1 MTTKTEQVTVSAPT
15 TNAVRTTGSATS
27 AVDSTVS
34 TADSTVSGER
44 TSDGSA
50 GTDAHAVVVP
60 ARQATATVAAEAPAR
75 IDFAK
80 AAPKVFRAL
89 IGFDAAAREGLDP
102 ALVEL
107 IQIRASHLNHCAYCL
122 HMHTND
128 ARKAGESEDRLHM
141 VAVWREAPHFF
152 TPRERAA
159 LALTEAVTLV
169 AGGGVP
175 DDVYAEAAA
184 HFDDGELARVLA
196 LVLTINTWNRVALS
210 TAKKAGTDTRA

>member
-1 MTTKTEQVTVSAPT
+1 MVMTTNTTHTMNATTTTSAAHTT
-15 TNAVRTTGSATS
+15 TNA
-27 AVDSTVS
+27 
-34 TADSTVSGER
+34 
-44 TSDGSA
+44 
-50 GTDAHAVVVP
+50 
-60 ARQATATVAAEAPAR
+60 R
-75 IDFAK
+75 INFAK
-80 AAPKVFRAL
+80 AAPKAFRAL
-89 IGFDAAAREGLDP
+89 VGFDIAAREGLDP

-152 TPRERAA
+152 TEKERAA

-169 AGGGVP
+169 ADGGVP

-184 HFDDGELARVLA
+184 RFDDDQELAQVLA
-196 LVLTINTWNRVALS
+196 LILAINTWNRVALA
-210 TAKKAGTDTRA
+210 TAKRAGTDER

>member
-1 MTTKTEQVTVSAPT
+1 MVMTTN
-15 TNAVRTTGSATS
+15 TNTAATTGTTSTGATTTG
-27 AVDSTVS
+27 AVTP
-34 TADSTVSGER
+34 
-44 TSDGSA
+44 A
-50 GTDAHAVVVP
+50 GTGGDAGGG
-60 ARQATATVAAEAPAR
+60 TGR

-89 IGFDAAAREGLDP
+89 VGFDAAAREGLVP

-141 VAVWREAPHFF
+141 VAVWREARHFF
-152 TPRERAA
+152 TPKEQAA
-159 LALTEAVTLV
+159 LALTEAVTRV
-169 AGGGVP
+169 ADAGVP

-184 HFDDGELARVLA
+184 HFDDAELGHVLA
-196 LVLTINTWNRVALS
+196 LILTINTWNRVALS
-210 TAKKAGTDTRA
+210 TAKVAGTDERR

>member
-1 MTTKTEQVTVSAPT
+1 MVMTTNTNT
-15 TNAVRTTGSATS
+15 TTDTS
-27 AVDSTVS
+27 ARPNTYTEESVTPDTSV
-34 TADSTVSGER
+34 ARAPGGAGEVGAAIV
-44 TSDGSA
+44 TK
-50 GTDAHAVVVP
+50 P
-60 ARQATATVAAEAPAR
+60 ARV
-75 IDFAK
+75 DFAK
-80 AAPKVFRAL
+80 SAPKAFRAL

-141 VAVWREAPHFF
+141 VAVWREARHFF
-152 TPRERAA
+152 TPKERAA

-169 AGGGVP
+169 ADAGVP

-184 HFDDGELARVLA
+184 HFDDQELGHVLA
-196 LVLTINTWNRVALS
+196 LILAINTWNRIALS
-210 TAKKAGTDTRA
+210 TAKQAGTDGRR

>member
-1 MTTKTEQVTVSAPT
+1 MTTNTAE
-15 TNAVRTTGSATS
+15 TNT
-27 AVDSTVS
+27 
-34 TADSTVSGER
+34 
-44 TSDGSA
+44 
-50 GTDAHAVVVP
+50 TDATQAAGAVGARP
-60 ARQATATVAAEAPAR
+60 ATTTVGAGRPGR

-89 IGFDAAAREGLDP
+89 IGFDAAARQGLDP
-102 ALVEL
+102 ALIEL

-152 TPRERAA
+152 TPKERAA

-184 HFDDGELARVLA
+184 HFDDGELAHVLA
-196 LVLTINTWNRVALS
+196 LILTINTWNRVALS